1 MNDIQTSKLL
11 GMVGVGLGAMQLV
24 FGRQLNRRLGLGQ
37 SPTLV
42 RAFGAREVA
51 TGAAVLMFPDMAAPV
66 WVRVAGDALDIA
78 VLLGGLRS
86 RRRKQEAV
94 VALAAVL
101 GVTVL
106 DVITAASLTHRHTRA
121 LATARR
127 TRVRPAVTPPRTAVP
142 ASP

>member
-11 GMVGVGLGAMQLV
+11 GLFSVGLGALELA
-24 FGRQLNRRLGLGQ
+24 FGRQLNRTLGLGQ
-37 SPTLV
+37 SPTVV

-66 WVRVAGDALDIA
+66 WMRVAGDVLDIA

-86 RRRKQEAV
+86 RRRKDEAV

-106 DVITAASLTHRHTRA
+106 DVITAVSLTQRHTKA

-127 TRVRPAVTPPRTAVP
+127 TRVRRA
-142 ASP
+142 